1 MATAKKITVKEILSI
16 FTENINAEN
25 IIGMGRF
32 GIDNT
37 KAFGLSMPQIRGLA
51 KEIGRNNDLAMELW
65 DTKFHESKLLSIFIA
80 EHKKVTSE
88 QLDHWVSE
96 ITSWDECDQFC
107 SNLAVMSPFYLSKID
122 EWTQSNEEFI
132 LRAGIVLIAVVA
144 YKKKK
149 EISDDYVLENYKYLL
164 ITHSTDPRNFVKKAV
179 NWAIRQL
186 GKRSQYMRLEM
197 INLCNEILGI
207 LSKSAPARWVAKGA
221 LRELNDEKIIN
232 RIKLERVE

>member
-1 MATAKKITVKEILSI
+1 MAKSKKITVQEIISI
-16 FTENINAEN
+16 FRENYNETN
-25 IIGMGRF
+25 VKGMARF
-32 GIDNT
+32 GIDSSN
-37 KAFGLSMPQIRGLA
+37 AFGLSMPQIRGLA
-51 KEIGRNNDLAMELW
+51 KEIGRNNELAMELW

-80 EHKKVTSE
+80 EPKKVTSE

-107 SNLAVMSPFYLSKID
+107 SNLAGMSPFYLSKID
-122 EWTQSNEEFI
+122 EWTKSKEEFI
-132 LRAGIVLIAVVA
+132 LRAGIVLMAVIA

-149 EISDDYVLENYKYLL
+149 EISDDYILENYKHLL

-197 INLCNEILGI
+197 IKLCDEILEI
-207 LSKSAPARWVAKGA
+207 HPKSAPARWVAKGA
-221 LRELNDEKIIN
+221 LRELNDEKIIS
-232 RIKLERVE
+232 RIKLERVG